1 MYKLFIFLLHP
12 RYSSICDWIQLL
24 SPSNA
29 SDTDT
34 NVSTLYLFMKPVRWW
49 MQVGS
54 LDIRFRFIESD
65 PYLKQSPNRDNIS

>member
-12 RYSSICDWIQLL
+12 RYSSICDCIQLL

-34 NVSTLYLFMKPVRWW
+34 NVSTLFLFMKPVRWW
-49 MQVGS
+49 MQVVFS
-54 LDIRFRFIESD
+54 C
-65 PYLKQSPNRDNIS
+65 